1 MGPFK
6 DVLVSPL
13 QERCGL
19 YRFIP
24 IARRVCEFWVA
35 ISKTSRILSPTL
47 TKMLVVGIW
56 RLSYV
61 DSPPAILHAPVVC
74 HFFPAVVLV
83 LAHSVCGMYWWKVV
97 DASWS
102 QVMRWCDRDAIVWP
116 KWNPILKQFHEPSH
130 EGSQYIWLPSMHIV
144 TNVCA
149 FEGSYQRIRPSSLR
163 CHHWQRTGFEK
174 TQTAPLDF
182 WRLGQGMDMIGD
194 EGWARLNCWTDDG

>member
-102 QVMRWCDRDAIVWP
+102 QVMR
-116 KWNPILKQFHEPSH
+116 
-130 EGSQYIWLPSMHIV
+130 
-144 TNVCA
+144 
-149 FEGSYQRIRPSSLR
+149 
-163 CHHWQRTGFEK
+163 
-174 TQTAPLDF
+174 
-182 WRLGQGMDMIGD
+182 
-194 EGWARLNCWTDDG
+194 